1 LVPSAGSAG
10 QFLKHDA
17 SWGTPPDTTANE
29 TITLSGDVSGTGTNA
44 ITCTIADATTSAAG
58 LMPSAD
64 KTKLDACMEVDDT
77 SSLNSKSWS
86 AAKIISNSLAV
97 MGLGYLHPVDKYT
110 VAIKWEMR
118 EGITESGWSRSA
130 YSGAWGASQSHSAF
144 AQTSTTGSGT
154 GALFSVTTDSGGI
167 PTFTWVTGGFDYEVG
182 DTLTFNDPYLSGE
195 SASLYVSEVTP
206 ASEGVSWTGTT
217 GSMVCAINH
226 GLDTEYIT
234 ISMRNEDG
242 ILEVGSDW
250 TDSEI
255 TVIDEDN
262 ITLEYL
268 GGDYPAVGEDKFITI
283 IG

>member
-1 LVPSAGSAG
+1 
-10 QFLKHDA
+10 
-17 SWGTPPDTTANE
+17 
-29 TITLSGDVSGTGTNA
+29 
-44 ITCTIADATTSAAG
+44 
-58 LMPSAD
+58 MPSAD
-64 KTKLDACMEVDDT
+64 KTKLDACLEVDDDGGSTT
-77 SSLNSKSWS
+77 SNTWS
-86 AAKIISNSLAV
+86 AAKIADNTLAV
-97 MGLGYLHPVDKYT
+97 LALPQLHPVGKYT
-110 VAIKWEMR
+110 VAIKWELR
-118 EGITESGWSRSA
+118 EGITESGWSKTST
-130 YSGAWGASQSHSAF
+130 SGAWGASQSHSAF

-167 PTFTWVTGGFDYEVG
+167 PTFTWVSGGFDYEVG